1 MGRSTERYTLG
12 STPFFLVVF
21 SSHGSRPGPSSVSPD
36 LYFSV
41 ASTSHQAPLPIAT
54 GFPRSGFHFLGRDH
68 IQCGR
73 GMFSVGS
80 VLRGTND
87 RKVLSHVSNSSFPF
101 MRGRPLSLLA
111 SFLQRPVGIPGSM
124 VLVFHLIY
132 ETFRVSDS
140 FKLASR

>member
-1 MGRSTERYTLG
+1 MVLH
-12 STPFFLVVF
+12 L
-21 SSHGSRPGPSSVSPD
+21 SSWSCSPATAPD
-36 LYFSV
+36 QALHQSPLT
-41 ASTSHQAPLPIAT
+41 STSQSPLHLTTHQAPLPIAT

-140 FKLASR
+140 FRLASR